1 MTIRILIVEDE
12 AIIADTLATRL
23 TKMGYEVVDLVD
35 TGEDAIATAI
45 SNQPNL
51 VLMDIMLAGDM
62 DGIEAADQIYKAVQI
77 PVVFLTAYA
86 DEATLDRAK
95 ITKPFGYIVKPF
107 KERELKATIEIAISR
122 HQAEVELQKATTLAE
137 TYRQSAEAQ
146 NKSQNQY
153 VSMVCHEFRT
163 PLSAIQLSA
172 EMLSVYKDIFS
183 EEKKETHLKRIQAAT
198 QNINLLLEE
207 VLLFGK
213 AESGKLKLNLQRMS
227 LTEFCQDLVEVM
239 QNHPKT
245 KNPLVFEQQGN
256 CDRVYLDEKLM
267 WHLINNLL
275 SNAIKY
281 SPQGGTVILRLACDR
296 DRIILQVQDEGIG
309 IAEEDQKSLFEPF
322 QRAKN
327 VGKIPGTGLGLAIV
341 KQAVDLHNGCIQV
354 SSKINQGTTF
364 TIALPR
370 NLGDSSRP

>member
-23 TKMGYEVVDLVD
+23 TKMGDEVVDLVD
-35 TGEDAIATAI
+35 TGEDAIATTV

-107 KERELKATIEIAISR
+107 RERELKATIEIAISR
-122 HQAEVELQKATTLAE
+122 HQAEAELQKATAIAE
-137 TYRQSAEAQ
+137 SYRQSAEAQ

-198 QNINLLLEE
+198 NNINLLLEE

-213 AESGKLKLNLQRMS
+213 AESGKLELNLQLMS
-227 LTEFCQDLVEVM
+227 LTEFCKDLIEVI

-245 KNPLVFEQQGN
+245 HHQLVFEQQGN
-256 CDRVYLDEKLM
+256 CDRVYIDEKLM

-275 SNAIKY
+275 ANAIKY
-281 SPQGGTVILRLACDR
+281 SPKGGTVILRLACDA
-296 DRIILQVQDEGIG
+296 DNIILQVQDEGIG
-309 IAEEDQKSLFEPF
+309 IAEEDHKSLFEPF
-322 QRAKN
+322 QRARN

-364 TIALPR
+364 TVTLPKI
-370 NLGDSSRP
+370 LGY